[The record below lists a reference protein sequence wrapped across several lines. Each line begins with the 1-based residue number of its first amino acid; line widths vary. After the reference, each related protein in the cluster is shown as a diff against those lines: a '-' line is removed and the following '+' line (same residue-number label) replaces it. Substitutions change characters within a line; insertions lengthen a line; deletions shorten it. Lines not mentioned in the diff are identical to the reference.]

1 MVVAQVPPGDPATAL
16 DDLRAE
22 LDNLTAEFPAARLVV
37 YPEYHTCRVHGN
49 ADERRRRYEAI
60 AEPLN
65 GPRVQELRDIA
76 KAANIWLMPG
86 TVAERGAD
94 RRIYNTALAITPD
107 GDLAAAYR
115 KIFPWRPFEPFTPGD
130 RFVVFDLP
138 GVGRIGMAVCYDL
151 WFPEV
156 ARQLAWLGA
165 DLLVYQSQ
173 TSTSDWAQQL
183 VLARATAIHNQVY
196 VVSANAAAPPG
207 TGRSVIVDPEGLV
220 RAEAPSQSDAYI
232 TDVLDFNAVT
242 RVRAHGTAG
251 VNRMWCQFRPG
262 DPVLHLPM
270 YDGSFPSGPDPS
282 VPPASDPWI

>member
-138 GVGRIGMAVCYDL
+138 GVGA
-151 WFPEV
+151 
-156 ARQLAWLGA
+156 LAWL
-165 DLLVYQSQ
+165 
-173 TSTSDWAQQL
+173 
-183 VLARATAIHNQVY
+183 
-196 VVSANAAAPPG
+196 SAMTCGFPRSPG
-207 TGRSVIVDPEGLV
+207 TRVAGRGSARLPEPDLDQRLGSATGARPRHRHPQPGL
-220 RAEAPSQSDAYI
+220 RSERQRRSAAWHRPQ
-232 TDVLDFNAVT
+232 
-242 RVRAHGTAG
+242 RHRRPRGAG
-251 VNRMWCQFRPG
+251 PGRGAKPIGRIYHRRPG
-262 DPVLHLPM
+262 LQCR
-270 YDGSFPSGPDPS
+270 DPS
-282 VPPASDPWI
+282 PRPRHSRSQPDVVPVPPR